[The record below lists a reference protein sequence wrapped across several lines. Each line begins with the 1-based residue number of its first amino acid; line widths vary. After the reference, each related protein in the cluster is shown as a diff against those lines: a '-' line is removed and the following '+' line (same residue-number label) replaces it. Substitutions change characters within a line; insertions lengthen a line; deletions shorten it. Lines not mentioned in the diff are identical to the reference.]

1 MFESE
6 RKFSLHVYMCM
17 CKNKMIVL
25 KSRPLMWKAVKSKST
40 RTTEKSRALSRP
52 HESHESVRSESVR
65 ILIVSIFMN
74 CHKQKFSSKNSIDIG
89 AEIRIDERFH
99 FSFKYRIQIH
109 IEIYIYTHYSCLPM
123 LLPSLTA
130 TTLSKFINQNFP
142 RVIFHNYNDSL
153 GDVRVRFDWM
163 TAVCFFFLSRTAFKR
178 QIRNQH
184 HRIEPKMKMA

>member
-109 IEIYIYTHYSCLPM
+109 IEIYIYALQLFTDAFTVINRDYSIKIHK
-123 LLPSLTA
+123 
-130 TTLSKFINQNFP
+130 SKFSACYFSQ
-142 RVIFHNYNDSL
+142 L
-153 GDVRVRFDWM
+153 
-163 TAVCFFFLSRTAFKR
+163 
-178 QIRNQH
+178 Q
-184 HRIEPKMKMA
+184 